1 MKLIC
6 ILFLSIV
13 CQSHAQQ
20 KVNHPLKF
28 EGEIKGVFEVV
39 SIDSSQS
46 INLTTLKLKYLLD
59 VEKNKN
65 IEIPTSYEAVV
76 YTKKAKMNGRKNDSK
91 YKKLQVGSE
100 YYFELKHMFFYKS
113 LNPAPNEIPYALD
126 VDGKR
131 IWEESSNYGVYT
143 TTELKGIYYI
153 N

>member
-6 ILFLSIV
+6 IFFLSIV
-13 CQSHAQQ
+13 CQSFAQQ
-20 KVNHPLKF
+20 KENRPLKF

-39 SIDSSQS
+39 KIDSSNS
-46 INLTTLKLKYLLD
+46 INLTTLKLKYLLNVGKD
-59 VEKNKN
+59 KN

-76 YTKKAKMNGRKNDSK
+76 YTEKVKVNWKKNDTK

-100 YYFELKHMFFYKS
+100 YYFDLKHIFFYRS
-113 LNPAPNEIPYALD
+113 LHPAPNEIPYALD

-131 IWEESSNYGVYT
+131 IWEESRDYGVYT
-143 TTELKGIYYI
+143 ATELKGIYYI